1 MSLTKTGWERG
12 GLKCSVL
19 LFMTVLL
26 PANGEILLMNYRL
39 QFAKTLENESKVCF
53 FVAFQKPLYVSRSVQ
68 LFVMHTVYTKIA
80 VKIGLLS
87 QNCTCVP

>member
-1 MSLTKTGWERG
+1 MFSFIIYDGAI
-12 GLKCSVL
+12 
-19 LFMTVLL
+19 L
-26 PANGEILLMNYRL
+26 PAYGEILLMNYRL

-53 FVAFQKPLYVSRSVQ
+53 FFFFQKPLYVSRSVQ

-87 QNCTCVP
+87 QNCTCPP